1 MPQDAAYTPSR
12 SPEYALLGF
21 LAVEP
26 AHGYD
31 LHQRLIAD
39 LGQVWHA
46 SQSQTY
52 AILARLETQG
62 LICSTVVRQARLPA
76 RRLLELTPAGRAQFD
91 AWLAAPT
98 GASMRAIRVDFITR
112 LYFAARLHPEMA
124 PGMVEEEI
132 NTARAGL
139 HALQANLA
147 AVPATQRFNRL
158 ALELRIRQL
167 AAVIDWLATCTD
179 TDRQGGTHAT
189 PVPLAVP

>member
-21 LAVEP
+21 LAMGP

-31 LHQRLIAD
+31 LHQRLVNE

-52 AILARLETQG
+52 AILARLEAQG
-62 LICSTVVRQARLPA
+62 LVCSTVVQQARLPA
-76 RRLLELTPAGRAQFD
+76 RRLLELTPAGRSHFE
-91 AWLAAPT
+91 AWLATPT

-112 LYFAARLHPEMA
+112 LYFAAQLHPERVA
-124 PGMVEEEI
+124 DMVETEA
-132 NTARAGL
+132 NAARAGL
-139 HALQANLA
+139 QALRTSLA
-147 AVPATQRFNRL
+147 ATPADRRFNRL

-167 AAVIDWLATCTD
+167 AAVVDWLAGCTD
-179 TDRQGGTHAT
+179 IEGDHRAT
-189 PVPLAVP
+189 PLPSDVP

>member
-21 LAVEP
+21 LASGP

-31 LHQRLIAD
+31 LHQRLVNE

-52 AILARLETQG
+52 SILARLEGQG
-62 LICSTVVRQARLPA
+62 LVRGTLVPQARLPA
-76 RRLLELTPAGRAQFD
+76 RRLLELTPAGRAQFE

-112 LYFAARLHPEMA
+112 LYFAARLHPEMVA
-124 PGMVEEEI
+124 DMVEEEV
-132 NTARAGL
+132 NLALSAQ
-139 HALQANLA
+139 HVLQASLA
-147 AVPATQRFNRL
+147 ALPAGQRHNRL

-167 AAVIDWLATCTD
+167 AAVVDWLAECTD
-179 TDRQGGTHAT
+179 SEGDPHAT
-189 PVPLAVP
+189 PLSPDVP

>member
-1 MPQDAAYTPSR
+1 
-12 SPEYALLGF
+12 LLGF
-21 LAVEP
+21 LALGP

-31 LHQRLIAD
+31 LHQRLVNE

-52 AILARLETQG
+52 NILARLEGQG
-62 LICSTVVRQARLPA
+62 LVCGTLVPQARLPA
-76 RRLLELTPAGRAQFD
+76 RRLLELTPAGQAQFE

-112 LYFAARLHPEMA
+112 LYFTARLHPEMV
-124 PGMVEEEI
+124 PDMVEEQM

-139 HALQANLA
+139 HALQTSLA
-147 AVPATQRFNRL
+147 AVPADQRFNRL

-167 AAVIDWLATCTD
+167 AAVVDWLADCTD
-179 TDRQGGTHAT
+179 IQGDPHAT
-189 PVPLAVP
+189 PVPPDVP

>member
-31 LHQRLIAD
+31 LHQRLIAE
-39 LGQVWHA
+39 LGQVWHT

-52 AILARLETQG
+52 NILSRLEAQG
-62 LICSTVVRQARLPA
+62 LVRSTLVPQPRLPA
-76 RRLLELTPAGRAQFD
+76 RRLLELTPAGQAQFE

-98 GASMRAIRVDFITR
+98 GASIRAIRVDFITR
-112 LYFAARLHPEMA
+112 LYFAARLHPAMV
-124 PGMVEEEI
+124 PDMVEEEA
-132 NTARAGL
+132 NSARAGL
-139 HALQANLA
+139 RALQSSLA
-147 AVPATQRFNRL
+147 AVPAGQRVNRL

-179 TDRQGGTHAT
+179 SDTQGDSHAT
-189 PVPLAVP
+189 PVALAVP

>member
-1 MPQDAAYTPSR
+1 MPHDAAYTPSR

-21 LAVEP
+21 LALGP

-31 LHQRLIAD
+31 LHQRLVNE

-52 AILARLETQG
+52 SILARLEGQG
-62 LICSTVVRQARLPA
+62 LVRGTLVPQARLPA
-76 RRLLELTPAGRAQFD
+76 RRLLELTPAGRAQFE

-112 LYFAARLHPEMA
+112 LYFAARLHPEMVA
-124 PGMVEEEI
+124 DMVEEEV
-132 NTARAGL
+132 NLALSAQ
-139 HALQANLA
+139 HVLQASLA
-147 AVPATQRFNRL
+147 ALPAGQRHNRL

-167 AAVIDWLATCTD
+167 AAVVDWLDNCTD
-179 TDRQGGTHAT
+179 IEGDPHAT
-189 PVPLAVP
+189 PVSPDVP